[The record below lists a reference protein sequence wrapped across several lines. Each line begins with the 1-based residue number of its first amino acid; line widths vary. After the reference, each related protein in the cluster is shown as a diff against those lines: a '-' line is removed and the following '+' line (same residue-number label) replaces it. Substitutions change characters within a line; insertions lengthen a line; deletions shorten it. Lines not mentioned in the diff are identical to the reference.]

1 MTSGIAYLRLWGL
14 FLLGSG
20 LPLVAF
26 LILIPAG
33 IGIVLS
39 APQTGSL
46 LLGGF
51 LFINGV
57 YGVGISF
64 KSFPIPRGRV
74 LTTAEAP
81 EILELVQ
88 SISSCWKAPSVRS
101 VTIDPNSWDVDLMG
115 VPTLGLLGWTRFRWV
130 IGVLPMLALS
140 QREFEALAGWQ
151 AVWWCNQHSWLNL
164 QTKRLAAYW
173 RRMDNHFKQ
182 PSLPGKLA
190 LHRTFSKH
198 CSHWMAQRFDS
209 FLIGECLATDEIIS
223 REFGSSTLARALC
236 RMALLEPLVACRI
249 FEGWSAKIQKGDA
262 LPDHPYRI
270 VHQEL
275 SRWPENVDGLLD
287 YAMEVHDRQM
297 IADRL
302 VRLGQ
307 NVSIPIPSSSR
318 AVMELL
324 EGTSAF
330 VELEDEWRKR
340 LEGFSSA
347 TLEGR
352 KRDDDRFEEL
362 RRWIESDFPH
372 HPDSFE
378 FLCLA
383 RTRLAPDTYTSYLQ
397 QFRENHQAH
406 VDSRF
411 LEARLLL
418 AQERTAEAECV
429 LVSIVQDRPCLLPEK
444 HFTMVEYHQ
453 NKQDFAAMEE
463 AWILGRRA
471 EVTVEQAQQE
481 RKRVTLKD
489 SVEPHGCTQEE
500 IQRIVGALATN
511 PKIKEAFLVRK
522 SVVHI
527 QEWPALLLVVRWN
540 RPWWDPD
547 GSRTSKFRIHLAES
561 IPFPANATGFF
572 LVHSTLRSW
581 WVRNR
586 LQRMGALI
594 YRCDPTPRRPWSK

>member
-1 MTSGIAYLRLWGL
+1 MASGIAYLRLWGL
-14 FLLGSG
+14 FLLGSA

-39 APQTGSL
+39 APQTGSF

-51 LFINGV
+51 LFVNGV

-64 KSFPIPRGRV
+64 KSFPIPAGRV
-74 LTTAEAP
+74 VTATEAP

-88 SISSCWKAPSVRS
+88 SVSSCWKAPPVRA
-101 VTIDPNSWDVDLMG
+101 VTIDPNSWEVDLIG

-130 IGVLPMLALS
+130 IGVFPMLALS

-173 RRMDNHFKQ
+173 RRVDNHFKQ
-182 PSLPGKLA
+182 PSLPGKLT
-190 LHRTFSKH
+190 LHRTISKY

-223 REFGSSTLARALC
+223 REFGPSTLARALC

-249 FEGWSAKIQKGDA
+249 FEGWSVKIQSGDA
-262 LPDHPYRI
+262 LPDRPYRA
-270 VHQEL
+270 VHREL

-302 VRLGQ
+302 ARLGQ

-330 VELEDEWRKR
+330 TELEDDWRER
-340 LEGFSSA
+340 LQELSSTA
-347 TLEGR
+347 LEGR
-352 KRDDDRFEEL
+352 NLDDERFDEL
-362 RRWIESDFPH
+362 GRRIENDFPH
-372 HPDSFE
+372 HPDAFE

-383 RTRLAPDTYTSYLQ
+383 RTRLDLDAYTIRLQ
-397 QFRENHQAH
+397 QFRENHKAH

-418 AQERTAEAECV
+418 AQERTVEAEGV
-429 LVSIVQDRPCLLPEK
+429 LASIVQDRPYLLPKK
-444 HFTMVEYHQ
+444 HFTMMEHHQ
-453 NKQDFAAMEE
+453 NKQEYAAMEQD
-463 AWILGRRA
+463 WILGRRA
-471 EVTVEQAQQE
+471 EVSVEQAQQE
-481 RKRVTLKD
+481 RERVTLKD
-489 SVEPHGCTQEE
+489 SLEPHGCNQEE
-500 IQRIVGALATN
+500 IRRIIGALASN
-511 PKIKEAFLVRK
+511 PKVREAFLVRK
-522 SVVHI
+522 SVAHLPD
-527 QEWPALLLVVRWN
+527 WPALLLVVRWN

-547 GSRTSKFRIHLAES
+547 GSRTSKFRINLAET

-572 LVHSTLRSW
+572 LAHSTLRAW
-581 WVRNR
+581 RARHR
-586 LQRMGALI
+586 LQKLGALI
-594 YRCDPTPRRPWSK
+594 YKRDPDLRRPWSK